1 MTRATPAPAWLED
14 VLRDAPP
21 ILTITE
27 ACALTRMSPRT
38 LRRYA
43 AAGRV
48 RTLRAGDGACRL
60 LFPRAAVGELLRGM
74 AD

>member
-1 MTRATPAPAWLED
+1 MTPATRTAAWLAD

-21 ILTITE
+21 ILTIGE
-27 ACALTRMSPRT
+27 AAALTRMSERT

-43 AAGRV
+43 ACGRV

-60 LFPRAAVGELLRGM
+60 LFPRAAVAELLAGM
-74 AD
+74 TH